1 MSIIAQ
7 KKESQKQGSEVI
19 FTYMGLTF
27 IVIDIIITLLFFM
40 LGWSFNSTFMVPVMY
55 FLMLAGLCLGI
66 RSYLSEHKN
75 DFSLINNWFYSLIFI
90 ALLTSAIM
98 GAYMWI

>member
-27 IVIDIIITLLFFM
+27 IVIDIIATLLFFIM
-40 LGWSFNSTFMVPVMY
+40 KWAFTSTFMVPIMY
-55 FLMLAGLCLGI
+55 YLLLAGLCLGMK
-66 RSYLSEHKN
+66 SYISEHKN
-75 DFSLINNWFYSLIFI
+75 NLGLFNNWYFGLIFI
-90 ALLTSAIM
+90 GLLTSAIM
-98 GAYMWI
+98 GAYMW

>member
-27 IVIDIIITLLFFM
+27 IVIDIIATLLFFI
-40 LGWSFNSTFMVPVMY
+40 LSWEFNSSFMVPIMY
-55 FLMLAGLCLGI
+55 YLLLAGLCLGI
-66 RSYLSEHKN
+66 RSYLREHKIN
-75 DFSLINNWFYSLIFI
+75 LSLFNNWYYSLLFI
-90 ALLTSAIM
+90 GLFVSAIM
-98 GAYMWI
+98 GAYMW